1 MNTEIKTVRFWHL
14 RYQWSNGVQIRV
26 ENRFIQMCGLIS
38 DRGTP
43 ANTCR
48 INDLFRMW
56 VSLFHNNNNNKNP
69 LSSIVRLSQV
79 EIPIQSSYFL
89 LSSRKAFND
98 KEKKKRNIHTH
109 CIFERIRKYKNI
121 EKILT
126 AVQKEAIRQAHR
138 GMWVENTL
146 QNSGSVSKVSSLLKK
161 CNLSLYFILL

>member
-26 ENRFIQMCGLIS
+26 GNRFIQMCGLIS

-43 ANTCR
+43 AITCR
-48 INDLFRMW
+48 INELFSMW
-56 VSLFHNNNNNKNP
+56 VSLFHNNNNNNKNP

-79 EIPIQSSYFL
+79 EIPIQSSHFL

-98 KEKKKRNIHTH
+98 KEKKKRNIHLF

-121 EKILT
+121 ERILT
-126 AVQKEAIRQAHR
+126 AVQKEANRQVIE
-138 GMWVENTL
+138 GCE
-146 QNSGSVSKVSSLLKK
+146 
-161 CNLSLYFILL
+161 